1 MTLSTMA
8 SFALT
13 SEIDVGAH
21 YYFNLTSR
29 ARFHLETFT
38 ESLLVCLLLLLFFIF
53 YKKGIKFVPEKLQNF
68 GEILFELLDSI
79 TKTQISLSK
88 SSNFFP
94 YIATLFLF
102 ILMSNWIGALLPW
115 KYLKLAEGELG
126 APTND
131 INTTTCLAILTSI
144 TYFYA
149 GIKTKGINYFKKYIK
164 PSILLLPI
172 NVIED
177 FTKPLS
183 LNFRLF
189 GNIVADELT
198 TNVLASLVPLFV
210 PFPIMILGLFASS
223 IQALIFATLAAA
235 YIGEAIE

>member
-1 MTLSTMA
+1 MIWSSIA
-8 SFALT
+8 SFVIA

-21 YYFNLTSR
+21 YYFDFTSHT
-29 ARFHLETFT
+29 RFHLETFT
-38 ESLLVCLLLLLFFIF
+38 ESLFVCLLLLLFFIF
-53 YKKGIKFVPEKLQNF
+53 HRKKKKFVPEKLQNF
-68 GEILFELLDSI
+68 GEIIFELVDSI
-79 TKTQISLSK
+79 TKTQISFSK
-88 SSNFFP
+88 SPSFFP
-94 YIATLFLF
+94 YIAALFLF
-102 ILMSNWIGALLPW
+102 ILASNWVGTLFPW
-115 KYLKLAEGELG
+115 KFIRLAEGELG

-149 GIKTKGINYFKKYIK
+149 GIRTKGINYFKKYVK
-164 PSILLLPI
+164 PNILLLPI
-172 NVIED
+172 NIIED

-198 TNVLASLVPLFV
+198 TNVLASLVPLFI
-210 PFPIMILGLFASS
+210 PLPIMILGLFASS